1 MAPWISPLDL
11 ADESV
16 DFART
21 RVDESLERELAS
33 GGLYAR
39 RRVATAFVGRS
50 DDVARAAPD
59 ALVVAVGSEAA
70 RAIALGVAVASNASA
85 YGVVAR
91 ADADAS
97 SARFGSACG
106 DALTTLRRGTIGT
119 MTVVVAET
127 SADAT
132 ATSARE
138 WARETLR
145 ACGVERGS
153 KTRVLALTACS
164 EHETSEAEMSLGE
177 LERVAAYGLDT
188 TALRAVGDSAWP
200 PMPRAFPV
208 GVLLRSNGAAA
219 LMTACEALGVAARA
233 VAIPESEPVRAMYG
247 GADIDAVREA
257 ATQASALLGCDVRYE
272 YAPRMAPSRAENV
285 YA

>member
-11 ADESV
+11 ADDSI

-21 RVDESLERELAS
+21 RADERVERELAS
-33 GGLYAR
+33 SGLYAR
-39 RRVATAFVGRS
+39 RRIARAFVGRPV
-50 DDVARAAPD
+50 DDAVAAPD
-59 ALVVAVGSEAA
+59 ALVVAVGSESA
-70 RAIALGVAVASNASA
+70 RAIALGVVAASNATSR
-85 YGVVAR
+85 GVVAR

-97 SARFGSACG
+97 DARFGSACD
-106 DALTTLRRGTIGT
+106 DALTTLHRGMIGAS
-119 MTVVVAET
+119 TVMVAET

-145 ACGVERGS
+145 ACGVEEGS

-177 LERVAAYGLDT
+177 LERVEAYGLDST
-188 TALRAVGDSAWP
+188 TLRASGDDAWP

-219 LMTACEALGVAARA
+219 LMSACEALGVAARV
-233 VAIPESEPVRAMYG
+233 VAIPESEPVRVMYG
-247 GADIDAVREA
+247 GADVNAVRDA
-257 ATQASALLGCDVRYE
+257 AAQVSALLGCDVHYE
-272 YAPRMAPSRAENV
+272 YAPRAAPMRAENV